1 MSKEKIEELEFLNYE
16 DVKTKLKRI
25 PVKARKKPIIITA
38 YQIKSGNFKVHSL
51 EFLNYEDVKTKLKNP
66 VKARKKPI
74 TITAYQIKS
83 GDFKVHSKE
92 GIHQGRKDDWLM
104 VGVDNEIYVC
114 DKKIFEKTYDIL
126 TNKNDNS
133 KK

>member
-16 DVKTKLKRI
+16 DVKTKLKR
-25 PVKARKKPIIITA
+25 
-38 YQIKSGNFKVHSL
+38 S
-51 EFLNYEDVKTKLKNP
+51 P

-83 GDFKVHSKE
+83 GNFKVHSKE

-114 DKKIFEKTYDIL
+114 DKKIFEKSYDIL
-126 TNKNDNS
+126 TNKNDS
-133 KK
+133 RK